1 MKIEAVSVND
11 YFDKVPEER
20 KLAMDKLRTSI
31 NSNLPDGYEERLGYG
46 MPSWVVP
53 HSIYPAGYHANTKLP
68 LPFMSIASQKNFIGL
83 YHMGIYADVKLLE
96 WWKKEYAQYCTK
108 KLDMGKSCI
117 RLKHLDEIP
126 YDLIAE
132 LCTKIS
138 VDKWVKIYEENIK
151 R

>member
-83 YHMGIYADVKLLE
+83 YHMGIYADVKLLK
-96 WWKKEYAQYCTK
+96 WWEKEYAQYCTK
-108 KLDMGKSCI
+108 KIDMGKSCI
-117 RLKHLDEIP
+117 RLKHLDDIP

>member
-31 NSNLPDGYEERLGYG
+31 NSNLPDGYEERFGYG

-83 YHMGIYADVKLLE
+83 YHMGIYADVKLLK
-96 WWKKEYAQYCTK
+96 WWEKEYAQYCTK
-108 KLDMGKSCI
+108 KIDMGKSCI
-117 RLKHLDEIP
+117 RLKHLDDIP
-126 YDLIAE
+126 YDLIAK

-138 VDKWVKIYEENIK
+138 VDEWVKIYEENIK